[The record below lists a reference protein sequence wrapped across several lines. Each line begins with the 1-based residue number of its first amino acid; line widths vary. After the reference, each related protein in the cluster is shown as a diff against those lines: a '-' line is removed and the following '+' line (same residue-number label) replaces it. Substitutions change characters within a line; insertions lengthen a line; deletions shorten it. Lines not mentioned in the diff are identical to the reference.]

1 MQDLTLI
8 DQVILERYYI
18 KSPLGEGAMGSVYL
32 ASDLQ
37 LNRQVALKILRP
49 EWASRPE
56 VVKRLENESR
66 LMAKLGPHQNIVTLF
81 DRLTYEGAT
90 VLVMEYVPGEDL
102 ADVLARTRSVNS
114 QQEASRKTTPVLA
127 GVSNIIL
134 TPSDAISIALQ
145 CLAGLDFA
153 HSRGVI
159 HRDIKPSN
167 IMVARDH
174 NGNIV
179 AKVMDFGIGKL
190 LTDPNDSSAIPMTA
204 LTQVGGPGPGTPAY
218 MAPEQI
224 DPARFGALCPAS
236 DLYAFG
242 ITLYEMLTLKLPF
255 DGTYTELLHLHTN
268 VEPPDPRKLIP
279 TLGQGLANVVLRAL
293 KKNPNDRYPSAH
305 VFSLELKAE
314 ADKAF
319 NVGGVSNNYKGED
332 KSGVLG
338 LFFGGI
344 GLVAVAMMAFGAY
357 QLFGPAK
364 DSASPAETTPPETVA
379 SPESP
384 ASTPDSVVTPAPL
397 TPASAAPPEGL
408 LATQTAV
415 AALDQEVNAA
425 MASVSP
431 GEMPAQVT
439 QAREA
444 KKAGDAAYAAGD
456 WTTAEAK
463 YTEATGL
470 YAALKAAP
478 TPATNQEE
486 LYAKSEQQNAI
497 EARAAAEKRFADGKA
512 DINANPNFT
521 AATKSLA
528 DADTALAAGDWN
540 TAAAGYKQ
548 AQTSFGGMNPPP
560 PMIAVAEPEPEP
572 ANTPVVE
579 PPAPLKPAEPVKK
592 PNPEPPVDTAAKKA
606 AEKAKTAAASA
617 KASADARFKGRNAMG
632 NDTYAKGEA
641 LRAEGQ
647 RLLEKGSYS
656 AAKEK
661 LQAAESTFEQA
672 KPTAV
677 F

>member
-1 MQDLTLI
+1 MQDLTFI

-174 NGNIV
+174 NGNLL

-204 LTQVGGPGPGTPAY
+204 LTQAGGPGPGTPAY

-279 TLGQGLANVVLRAL
+279 TLGQGLAGVVLRAL

-319 NVGGVSNNYKGED
+319 NVGGGGKIYVRED
-332 KSGVLG
+332 KSNAAG
-338 LFFGGI
+338 LIFFGGI
-344 GLVAVAMMAFGAY
+344 GLAAVAMMGFGAY

-364 DSASPAETTPPETVA
+364 DNADPAKTPPPETIA
-379 SPESP
+379 SPE
-384 ASTPDSVVTPAPL
+384 TPVPTPAA
-397 TPASAAPPEGL
+397 PAPSAPPEGL
-408 LATQTAV
+408 QATQTAV
-415 AALDQEVNAA
+415 ATMDQEVNTA
-425 MASVSP
+425 MANVAP
-431 GEMPAQVT
+431 GEVPPEVT
-439 QAREA
+439 AAREA
-444 KKAGDAAYAAGD
+444 KAAGDAAYAAGD
-456 WTTAEAK
+456 WATAEVK
-463 YTEATGL
+463 YGEATTH
-470 YAALKAAP
+470 YATAKTNAAMSP
-478 TPATNQEE
+478 VVVPVVNEVPPDPGASLQPVE
-486 LYAKSEQQNAI
+486 
-497 EARAAAEKRFADGKA
+497 AAASTAMSESIRTKFAGAEPTGNPDFDKGKA
-512 DINANPNFT
+512 LMA
-521 AATKSLA
+521 S
-528 DADTALAAGDWN
+528 
-540 TAAAGYKQ
+540 
-548 AQTSFGGMNPPP
+548 
-560 PMIAVAEPEPEP
+560 AE
-572 ANTPVVE
+572 
-579 PPAPLKPAEPVKK
+579 
-592 PNPEPPVDTAAKKA
+592 AKKA
-606 AEKAKTAAASA
+606 AG
-617 KASADARFKGRNAMG
+617 DIDGART
-632 NDTYAKGEA
+632 D
-641 LRAEGQ
+641 
-647 RLLEKGSYS
+647 LLEARQSFE
-656 AAKEK
+656 AAKPAPK
-661 LQAAESTFEQA
+661 PAPKPKVQAPPKPKITPPPAPVPAVEPKPVPSTGGF
-672 KPTAV
+672 KPLGPV
-677 F
+677 DRYKPP